1 MRGFWDRVAG
11 LYDLAELLNRRA
23 NLAMKRETALWVPP
37 GSRVLDCAAGT
48 GALSLAAARRAGY
61 VLCTDLSPDMLA
73 RAKGKGE
80 RAGLMN
86 MEFSRRDIFA
96 PPPEEPFDVVIAGNV
111 LHLLEEPRRA
121 VNCLL
126 SCVRPGG
133 RVILPTYLQGEA
145 GAGFRAAIGAYQALG
160 FLFQERYTL
169 EGYGVLLESGGG
181 GALLKAAGGAAAGG
195 LRGIGKALKKEIF
208 GL

>member
-73 RAKGKGE
+73 RAKGKG
-80 RAGLMN
+80 AGGSH
-86 MEFSRRDIFA
+86 EHGVF
-96 PPPEEPFDVVIAGNV
+96 PAGY
-111 LHLLEEPRRA
+111 L
-121 VNCLL
+121 
-126 SCVRPGG
+126 RP
-133 RVILPTYLQGEA
+133 
-145 GAGFRAAIGAYQALG
+145 
-160 FLFQERYTL
+160 
-169 EGYGVLLESGGG
+169 
-181 GALLKAAGGAAAGG
+181 AAGGA
-195 LRGIGKALKKEIF
+195 L
-208 GL
+208 

>member
-1 MRGFWDRVAG
+1 MRGVCDRVAG

-160 FLFQERYTL
+160 FRFQERYTL
-169 EGYGVLLESGGG
+169 EGYGVLLESC
-181 GALLKAAGGAAAGG
+181 GAEVLCLKRLEGRLPVGFGV
-195 LRGIGKALKKEIF
+195 LGKL
-208 GL
+208 